1 MINHIKRWWYWQKQN
16 GNSFFYKILV
26 LFRIAHS
33 PTFNHIWTPDEA
45 KAFYDG
51 FMEGFNNY
59 KGDEDERYSNEDK

>member
-1 MINHIKRWWYWQKQN
+1 MIKRIKRWWYWQKRN

-33 PTFNHIWTPDEA
+33 PTFYQIWTPDEA

-51 FMEGFNNY
+51 FMEGL
-59 KGDEDERYSNEDK
+59 KGDKE